1 MATVE
6 SALQQQVGSL
16 YSAHHGWLQGW
27 LRMKLGCSHRAA
39 DLAHDT
45 FVRVLTAS
53 VPSPLAEPR
62 AYLTTV
68 ARHLVADHWRR
79 QELERAY
86 LAALAHVPEAEAPSP
101 LDRLLIL
108 ESLLRIDASLQ
119 ALPATTRRVFLRSQL
134 DGMLYA
140 DIACELK
147 LSLSTVKRHMARA
160 FMACLELA

>member
-6 SALQQQVGSL
+6 SALLQQVGSL

-27 LRMKLGCSHRAA
+27 LRKKLGCSHRAA

-45 FVRVLTAS
+45 FVRLLTAS
-53 VPSPLAEPR
+53 VPSQLAEPR

-79 QELERAY
+79 LELERAY
-86 LAALAHVPEAEAPSP
+86 LAALAHVPEPEAPSP
-101 LDRLLIL
+101 EDRLLIL

-119 ALPATTRRVFLRSQL
+119 ALPAITRRVFLRSQL
-134 DGMLYA
+134 DGMVYA

-147 LSLSTVKRHMARA
+147 LSLSTVKRHMGRA
-160 FMACLELA
+160 FMACLEAA